1 MKKLSDTLK
10 EMGVEFTFPIEIKNE
25 AGKETYFENSRGY
38 WYKRKYDSEGNE
50 TYYENND
57 DYWYKS
63 EYDSSGNETYHV
75 NSDGYWRKSEYNP
88 SGKETYHENSDGRKT
103 GTPRSAKTCEGKV
116 VEVDG
121 VKYELKTINN

>member
-10 EMGVEFTFPIEIKNE
+10 EMGVEFTFPIGIKNE
-25 AGKETYFENSRGY
+25 AGKETYFENSNGH
-38 WYKRKYDSEGNE
+38 WC
-50 TYYENND
+50 
-57 DYWYKS
+57 
-63 EYDSSGNETYHV
+63 
-75 NSDGYWRKSEYNP
+75 KSEYNP
-88 SGKETYHENSDGRKT
+88 SGKATYYETSNGYWRKREYDPSGNETYSETSNGDKT